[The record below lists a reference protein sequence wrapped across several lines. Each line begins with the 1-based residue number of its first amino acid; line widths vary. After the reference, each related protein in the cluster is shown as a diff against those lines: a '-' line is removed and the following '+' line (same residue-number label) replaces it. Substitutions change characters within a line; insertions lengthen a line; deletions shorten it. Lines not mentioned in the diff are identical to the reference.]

1 MLMISS
7 LDLLILLILSCASKK
22 FHKVMQQEFG
32 MSIMGELTFFHG
44 LQIKQ
49 VKHDFFIHNPNTTT
63 TKNQQNLWL
72 LIVT

>member
-1 MLMISS
+1 
-7 LDLLILLILSCASKK
+7 
-22 FHKVMQQEFG
+22 